1 MTDFQI
7 TILGSNS
14 AIFNHGR
21 HPSAQFVQIQNQ
33 HFLIDCGEGT
43 QERMHENK
51 VKWFKIDYIFISHL
65 HGDHYFGLIGLLTT
79 FNLLKRKNKLT
90 IFAPKELKKI
100 IQQQLKVSNTTLNFD
115 LKFIATQTDDKY
127 CILDIPECTVFSFPL
142 NHRIPTTGFLITSK
156 TIQRK
161 LDLEKIQQFQIDK
174 TQYKFLI
181 DGEDVLDVNGKK
193 IKNSWVTQKGKPT
206 RSYAYCSDTV
216 YDVQIVQYIKNA
228 NLLYHEATFLHQD
241 KVRAKET
248 MHTTALQAAQIAKKA
263 KAQKLILGHFSSRY
277 YHLSELEEEAKT
289 VFENTALAIEGNIFS
304 V

>member
-115 LKFIATQTDDKY
+115 LKFVATQTDDKY
-127 CILDIPECTVFSFPL
+127 CILDIPECTVYSFPL

-263 KAQKLILGHFSSRY
+263 KVQKLILGHFSSRY

>member
-1 MTDFQI
+1 MFRF
-7 TILGSNS
+7 ILQLLQLGHFVL
-14 AIFNHGR
+14 IFR
-21 HPSAQFVQIQNQ
+21 TFR
-33 HFLIDCGEGT
+33 FC
-43 QERMHENK
+43 
-51 VKWFKIDYIFISHL
+51 DY
-65 HGDHYFGLIGLLTT
+65 
-79 FNLLKRKNKLT
+79 

-127 CILDIPECTVFSFPL
+127 CILDIPECTVYSFPL

-263 KAQKLILGHFSSRY
+263 KVQKLILGHFSSRY

>member
-127 CILDIPECTVFSFPL
+127 CILDIPECTVYSFPL

-263 KAQKLILGHFSSRY
+263 KVQKLILGHFSSRY

>member
-181 DGEDVLDVNGKK
+181 DGKDVLDVNGKK

>member
-33 HFLIDCGEGT
+33 YFLIDCGEGT

-65 HGDHYFGLIGLLTT
+65 HGDHYYGLIGLLTT

-90 IFAPKELKKI
+90 IFAPNELKKI

-127 CILDIPECTVFSFPL
+127 CILDLPECSVFSFPL
-142 NHRIPTTGFLITSK
+142 NHRIPTTGFLIASK
-156 TIQRK
+156 TMQRK
-161 LDLEKIQQFQIDK
+161 LDLEKIQQYRIDK
-174 TQYKFLI
+174 TQYKLLI
-181 DGEDVLDVNGKK
+181 DGEDVMDVNGKK

-216 YDVQIVQYIKNA
+216 YDVQVVKYIKNA

-248 MHTTALQAAQIAKKA
+248 LHTTALQAAQIAKKA
-263 KAQKLILGHFSSRY
+263 KVHKLILGHFSSRY
-277 YHLSELEEEAKT
+277 MQLDELEEEAKT
-289 VFENTALAIEGNIFS
+289 VFENTELAIEGKTFL